1 MAFPMWSRPDHLQI
15 ASSGPVTRAASVEIP
30 WQNKETQFKYR
41 EFRKS
46 YWVVRFRYMLSEKW
60 TKVFANS
67 VHPYPYYMGLSLS
80 HVTDCTNKQ
89 TNKQTNRKANNKPTG
104 YKKGYSVCLC
114 SSFCWLV
121 GWVVWKGNSLWPTD
135 KTDMSMIHSTHPPC
149 SIKSPLLYDGHLIS
163 LHYNPPLHH
172 LETTGGK
179 FCQTREPLRLTH
191 HKLVWTMMKKV
202 NACIYL
208 DLVYTGWLLLSN
220 QTLNLN
226 TTQSMNGGD
235 NEWCSRL
242 LG

>member
-1 MAFPMWSRPDHLQI
+1 MWFVDCSCI
-15 ASSGPVTRAASVEIP
+15 
-30 WQNKETQFKYR
+30 
-41 EFRKS
+41 
-46 YWVVRFRYMLSEKW
+46 SEKW
-60 TKVFANS
+60 TKVFANIVCTS
-67 VHPYPYYMGLSLS
+67 TSILYGLSLS
-80 HVTDCTNKQ
+80 HVTDCKTIKQTHKQTNKQTDKQ
-89 TNKQTNRKANNKPTG
+89 TNKQTNTQTNTQPEKPTTNQL
-104 YKKGYSVCLC
+104 KKAIALAYAHLILP
-114 SSFCWLV
+114 FCWLEEK
-121 GWVVWKGNSLWPTD
+121 WFCDLQTKLWHCVVLLIQKHWKWWS
-135 KTDMSMIHSTHPPC
+135 IHPPC

-220 QTLNLN
+220 QTLNLT

-235 NEWCSRL
+235 DEWCSGL